1 MYLLVVANTKT
12 EKRLREYL
20 SLRNDI
26 KDKLDKLRIEPRR
39 VNGAHPLHGAL
50 AGKWACWLGS
60 NIRMIY
66 IIDDARRE
74 IIVMAVGSH
83 KIY

>member
-1 MYLLVVANTKT
+1 MYTFVVANIKT
-12 EKRLREYL
+12 EKKLREYL
-20 SLRNDI
+20 SLRNDVKEKI
-26 KDKLDKLRIEPRR
+26 DRLRIEPRKA
-39 VNGAHPLHGAL
+39 NGAHPLHGAL

-66 IIDDARRE
+66 LIDDEREE